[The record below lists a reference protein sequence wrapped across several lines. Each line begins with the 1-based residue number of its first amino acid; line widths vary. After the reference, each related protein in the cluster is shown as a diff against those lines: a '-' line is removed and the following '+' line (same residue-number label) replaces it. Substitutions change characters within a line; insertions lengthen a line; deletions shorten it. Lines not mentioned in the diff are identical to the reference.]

1 MRQIRKLFFQNAAGE
16 RRGLNGEN
24 GVYATALA
32 GFGLALAPS
41 FSDLGHGFFPI
52 SKTAEPQAQ
61 LAFTVVLTCNA
72 YAVHQALVNWLAASG
87 TLTLV
92 YNPTGEQ
99 EYHRDVSIS
108 YMQKGELNQMGW
120 LELPCSFSCITPWY
134 RPVPTAVSIS
144 NSDPDEVKRYDYRYA
159 ENLRYGTDNGT
170 ALSATIAG
178 TGHIPGALQ
187 LTFRGAATNPRIRL
201 TGAISGKTFG
211 VCRLSAAVEASDTLV
226 FSTRYEHAYVKKIG
240 AYGTETD
247 LLDALDLSLGPF
259 FHIPVNEPC
268 ALSIEADTPVSGR
281 ASLLIYYYYRSV

>member
-1 MRQIRKLFFQNAAGE
+1 MRHIRKLFFQNAAGE
-16 RRGLNGEN
+16 RWGLNGEN

-32 GFGLALAPS
+32 GFGLALANS
-41 FSDLGHGFFPI
+41 YADLGYGFFPI
-52 SKTAEPQAQ
+52 SRAAEPQNA
-61 LAFTVVLTCNA
+61 LAFTVVLTRNA
-72 YAVHQALVNWLAASG
+72 YAVHQALVDWLAASG

-108 YMQKGELNQMGW
+108 YMQKGELTQVGW
-120 LELPCSFSCITPWY
+120 LELPCSFACITPWY
-134 RPVPTAVSIS
+134 RPVPTAVNIS
-144 NSDPDEVKRYDYRYA
+144 SSGLNESKRYAYRYA
-159 ENLRYGTDNGT
+159 ENLRYGADDSTK
-170 ALSATIAG
+170 LSATIAG
-178 TGHIPGALQ
+178 TGHIPGAIH

-201 TGAISGKTFG
+201 SGITSGKTFG
-211 VCRLSAAVEASDTLV
+211 VCSLSAVLEASDTLV

-240 AYGTETD
+240 ADGTETD

-268 ALSIEADTPVSGR
+268 ALSIEADTPVTGR